1 MNKELNSFTVERLEE
16 LANSPNG
23 ENKVFISEAAALAR
37 IALAAK
43 RAEPEWYVVITSVGV
58 WQSRYKTRSEA
69 ESHIKPWHKDYWIKE
84 LYTTPQLNS
93 QVPLGSWI
101 NCSDRMPEDD
111 EFVRIWPLPDFG
123 VELHV
128 GQYIK
133 FHKEGPGWFAQVYE
147 YNYGVEFY
155 PITVTHWMPLPA
167 APESE

>member
-1 MNKELNSFTVERLEE
+1 MKELNSFTVERLEQLGASAMFFTGDE
-16 LANSPNG
+16 
-23 ENKVFISEAAALAR
+23 VAALAR

-43 RAEPEWYVVITSVGV
+43 RAEPVAWEVKGILCHSKEEADSYVG
-58 WQSRYKTRSEA
+58 EPA
-69 ESHIKPWHKDYWIKE
+69 P
-84 LYTTPQLNS
+84 LYDAPQLNS
-93 QVPLGSWI
+93 QVPLGGWI
-101 NCSDRMPEDD
+101 KCSDRLPEDD

-167 APESE
+167 APERPL